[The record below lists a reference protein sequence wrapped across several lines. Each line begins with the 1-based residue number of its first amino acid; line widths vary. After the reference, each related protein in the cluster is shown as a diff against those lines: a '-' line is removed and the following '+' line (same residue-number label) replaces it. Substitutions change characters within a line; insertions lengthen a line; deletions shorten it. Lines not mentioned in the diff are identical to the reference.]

1 MIMKNFALPL
11 LLSLL
16 ALSSANA
23 APLDIDSMFVNNAAA
38 TLDINGSAFPPPVT
52 VSSTLPSVEITMGAY
67 QPNIFSMG
75 STSTIYLNIYSTS
88 AYGMA
93 APSGFVDGNTI
104 SVDFSS
110 LRVTGSYSTYSF
122 DVALWPLTTTL
133 DYGSYDP
140 ITGDYIIGWSENFII
155 DVSSFFSVPANLD
168 VSLSGYL
175 TTVPVPAA
183 FWLFGSGLIALFGFA
198 NSKKKH

>member
-1 MIMKNFALPL
+1 MKNFALTL
-11 LLSLL
+11 LLSLF

-23 APLDIDSMFVNNAAA
+23 APIAIDSMFVDYASA
-38 TLDINGSAFPPPVT
+38 TLDINGANPPPPVT
-52 VSSTLPSVEITMGAY
+52 VSGTLPSVEITMGAY
-67 QPNIFSMG
+67 QPNLFSVG
-75 STSTIYLNIYSTS
+75 STSTMYLNIYSTA
-88 AYGMA
+88 AYGMN

-110 LRVTGSYSTYSF
+110 LRVTGTYSTYSF

-133 DYGSYDP
+133 DYGTYDP

-183 FWLFGSGLIALFGFA
+183 FWLFGSGFIALFGFA

>member
-1 MIMKNFALPL
+1 MIKKNFALPL
-11 LLSLL
+11 LFSLF
-16 ALSSANA
+16 AVSSVNA
-23 APLDIDSMFVNNAAA
+23 APLAIDSMFVDNATA
-38 TLDINGSAFPPPVT
+38 TLDINGASPPPPVT

-67 QPNIFSMG
+67 QPNIFSLG
-75 STSTIYLNIYSTS
+75 STSTMYLNIYSTS

-110 LRVTGSYSTYSF
+110 LRVAGTYSTYSF

-133 DYGSYDP
+133 DYGTYDP
-140 ITGDYIIGWSENFII
+140 LTGDYMIGWSENFNI
-155 DVSSFFSVPANLD
+155 DVSSFFSVPASLD

-175 TTVPVPAA
+175 TAVPVPAA

-198 NSKKKH
+198 NSKKH